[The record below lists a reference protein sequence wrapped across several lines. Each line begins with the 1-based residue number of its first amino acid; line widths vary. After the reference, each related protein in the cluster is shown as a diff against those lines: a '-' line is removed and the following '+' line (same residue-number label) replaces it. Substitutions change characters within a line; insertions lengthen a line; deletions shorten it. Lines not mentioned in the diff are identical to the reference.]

1 MPCTLVKHPFL
12 GVSLESGGGGV
23 EGGGVAVGELLQD
36 KRRVSCSSLLT
47 LDLILK

>member
-1 MPCTLVKHPFL
+1 MPCTLVKHPFW
-12 GVSLESGGGGV
+12 GVSLESGGGV